1 MSGDN
6 FWGRQGNKLI
16 LAGALALVSLQ
27 PAGAADMPI
36 RKAPIADPWNWSGV
50 YVGVNVG
57 YKPGPVEH
65 RLRHLQQYDRR
76 DALQQQQYVRHAR
89 RNRRRPDRRELA
101 VRILCRRLR
110 SRHSGLRPEG
120 LHVLHL
126 PGRRLQQHHR
136 GAGGTSLVAPPFKL
150 VEQGVPFHF
159 ETGRAVLERVRAMA
173 LGDEIEQPPPLAA
186 PTG

>member
-1 MSGDN
+1 
-6 FWGRQGNKLI
+6 
-16 LAGALALVSLQ
+16 
-27 PAGAADMPI
+27 MPI

-57 YKPGPVEH
+57 YSWGRSSTDFVIYNNTTGATLYSSNNTFDM
-65 RLRHLQQYDRR
+65 RGGMW
-76 DALQQQQYVRHAR
+76 
-89 RNRRRPDRRELA
+89 RRPDRRELA

-120 LHVLHL
+120 RHVLHL
-126 PGRRLQQHHR
+126 PGLRRLQQHHR

-173 LGDEIEQPPPLAA
+173 LGDETEQPPPLAA